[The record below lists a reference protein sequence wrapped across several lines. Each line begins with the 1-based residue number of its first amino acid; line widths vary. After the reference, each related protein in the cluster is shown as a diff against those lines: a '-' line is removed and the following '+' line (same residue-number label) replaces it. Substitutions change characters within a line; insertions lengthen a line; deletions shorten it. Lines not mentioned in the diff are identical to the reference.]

1 MAISSLNANQIINIA
16 SDFAHIY
23 NLKKEEEEEIKKILI
38 EYGLKKFYI
47 FRYIAKVKNF
57 IIKSEHNKFTMEVPT
72 VRERHFMEDVN
83 KACYIKIVKRRT
95 VENAIYQNEVYAIVN
110 VYY

>member
-1 MAISSLNANQIINIA
+1 MAISSLNANEIINIA

-72 VRERHFMEDVN
+72 VREKHFMEDVN

>member
-72 VRERHFMEDVN
+72 VREKHFMEDVN

>member
-1 MAISSLNANQIINIA
+1 
-16 SDFAHIY
+16 
-23 NLKKEEEEEIKKILI
+23 
-38 EYGLKKFYI
+38 
-47 FRYIAKVKNF
+47 
-57 IIKSEHNKFTMEVPT
+57 MEVPT
-72 VRERHFMEDVN
+72 VREKHFMEDVN

>member
-38 EYGLKKFYI
+38 EYGLKKI
-47 FRYIAKVKNF
+47 L
-57 IIKSEHNKFTMEVPT
+57 
-72 VRERHFMEDVN
+72 HFSIHCES
-83 KACYIKIVKRRT
+83 KKLH
-95 VENAIYQNEVYAIVN
+95 YQK
-110 VYY
+110 